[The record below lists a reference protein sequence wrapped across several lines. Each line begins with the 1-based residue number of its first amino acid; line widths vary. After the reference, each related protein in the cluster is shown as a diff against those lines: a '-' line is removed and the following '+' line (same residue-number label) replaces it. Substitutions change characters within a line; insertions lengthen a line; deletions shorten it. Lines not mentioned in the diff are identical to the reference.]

1 MQIQRGGTLPEEAGF
16 AKRDAAM
23 RNNMLHCSMRGP
35 NGVRDFFRRLPQAGG
50 RQPERIGIM
59 TYLEAMGD
67 VELRHA
73 EGNRQIA
80 LALAESLRAL
90 WQAAACRVTLAL
102 GHRPPRA

>member
-1 MQIQRGGTLPEEAGF
+1 
-16 AKRDAAM
+16 
-23 RNNMLHCSMRGP
+23 
-35 NGVRDFFRRLPQAGG
+35 
-50 RQPERIGIM
+50 M